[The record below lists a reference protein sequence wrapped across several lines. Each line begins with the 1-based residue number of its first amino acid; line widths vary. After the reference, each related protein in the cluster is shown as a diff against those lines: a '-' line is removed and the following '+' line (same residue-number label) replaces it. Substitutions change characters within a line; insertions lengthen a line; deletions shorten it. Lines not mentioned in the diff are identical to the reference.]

1 LIVLLFI
8 IVVLFIVKAILK
20 FKKELESLWVI

>member
-1 LIVLLFI
+1 LIVLLII
-8 IVVLFIVKAILK
+8 IVVPFIVKAILK